1 MQGVSVHDRNKWQMT
16 ATPAGPYSAA
26 GRSKNLEG
34 TTSNPRYLE
43 GEVFPLFRPK
53 SGGRSP
59 ICPRPHRFRRPY
71 AVAEAKA
78 KATAAVVTK
87 RGESSLTPHHYQYVL
102 QQHDCSIAT

>member
-16 ATPAGPYSAA
+16 ATPAGLYSAA
-26 GRSKNLEG
+26 GRSKNPEG
-34 TTSNPRYLE
+34 ASRNPKPLE
-43 GEVFPLFRPK
+43 GEVVPLFRPK

-59 ICPRPHRFRRPY
+59 LHSRPHRFRRPY

-102 QQHDCSIAT
+102 

>member
-16 ATPAGPYSAA
+16 ATPAGPYRAA
-26 GRSKNLEG
+26 GRSKNPKG
-34 TTSNPRYLE
+34 TSSNPRPLD
-43 GEVFPLFRPK
+43 GEDFASIPAK

-59 ICPRPHRFRRPY
+59 VCPRPHRLRWPY

-102 QQHDCSIAT
+102 

>member
-16 ATPAGPYSAA
+16 ATPAGLYSAA
-26 GRSKNLEG
+26 GRSKNPEG
-34 TTSNPRYLE
+34 ASRNLKPLE
-43 GEVFPLFRPK
+43 GEVVPLFRPK

-59 ICPRPHRFRRPY
+59 LRSRPHRFRRPY

-102 QQHDCSIAT
+102 

>member
-16 ATPAGPYSAA
+16 ATPAGLYSAA
-26 GRSKNLEG
+26 GMSKNPG
-34 TTSNPRYLE
+34 TSSNPRPLE
-43 GEVFPLFRPK
+43 GEIVPLFRPK
-53 SGGRSP
+53 SGGQSAL
-59 ICPRPHRFRRPY
+59 CPRPHRFRRPY

-102 QQHDCSIAT
+102 

>member
-26 GRSKNLEG
+26 GRPKNPEG
-34 TTSNPRYLE
+34 TTSNPRPFKKEKLC
-43 GEVFPLFRPK
+43 LCSDRNL
-53 SGGRSP
+53 GGRLP
-59 ICPRPHRFRRPY
+59 VYPRPHQIQRPY

-102 QQHDCSIAT
+102 